1 MVTTMSRSATAADV
15 GRKQHEE
22 TILALLPEPGQWG
35 EQDYLWLTNH
45 TNHLVEL
52 VDGHIEELPMPTERH
67 QAILV
72 YLFLA
77 FRTLMQSSDGK
88 VYFSPLRLRLRS
100 GNFREPDLILLR
112 SADDPRRQNDY
123 WRGADL
129 VLEVVSPDDPKR
141 DHVDKRA
148 DYAQAG
154 IPEYWIVDPQAA
166 TIKVLHLDG
175 AHYAEHGVFGRGT
188 TASSGLFA
196 DFSVNVDAVLDAD

>member
-1 MVTTMSRSATAADV
+1 MTTMSRSATATKV
-15 GRKQHEE
+15 SRKQHDEL
-22 TILALLPEPGQWG
+22 IMALLPEPGQWG

-52 VDGHIEELPMPTERH
+52 VDGHIEELPMPTEKH
-67 QAILV
+67 QALSA
-72 YLFLA
+72 YLFFA
-77 FRTLMQSSDGK
+77 FHALMQRLGGK
-88 VYFSPLRLRLRS
+88 VFYAPLRLRLRS

-129 VLEVVSPDDPKR
+129 ALEVVSPDDPKR

-154 IPEYWIVDPQAA
+154 IPEYWIVDPQAE
-166 TIKVLHLDG
+166 TITVLHLDG

-188 TASSGLFA
+188 TASSVLFA
-196 DFSVNVDAVLDAD
+196 DFSVSVDTVLDAD